1 MQYIIRRKVEKA
13 NAGFRLLRPGLRK
26 NKGKGGVEM
35 KIVAAFFELFKAIF
49 MLVGWVIMIGCVLTK
64 NNR

>member
-1 MQYIIRRKVEKA
+1 MPLTQAQLWKLRLEIVLNSLYYSDYENSLGLDRR
-13 NAGFRLLRPGLRK
+13 
-26 NKGKGGVEM
+26 
-35 KIVAAFFELFKAIF
+35 IVAAFFELFKAIF